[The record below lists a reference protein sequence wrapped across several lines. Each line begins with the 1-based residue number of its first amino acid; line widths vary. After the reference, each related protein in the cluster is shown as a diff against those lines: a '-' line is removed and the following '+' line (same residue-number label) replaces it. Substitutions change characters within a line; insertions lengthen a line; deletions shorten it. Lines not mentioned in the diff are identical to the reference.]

1 MLSIDQT
8 YRLVSN
14 GSHQGFK
21 SAYLGPPSSG
31 IPLIGASRTVGLM
44 VPGKP
49 LKGIRTTGG
58 IPKVRY
64 VAFSLSQSAM
74 IPKDLNSSFWAAT
87 S

>member
-8 YRLVSN
+8 CHLVSN
-14 GSHQGFK
+14 CSCQGLK
-21 SAYLGPPSSG
+21 ATHPGLPSSET
-31 IPLIGASRTVGLM
+31 PLIGVSRTVGLII
-44 VPGKP
+44 PDES
-49 LKGIRTTGG
+49 LKGIQVTGS